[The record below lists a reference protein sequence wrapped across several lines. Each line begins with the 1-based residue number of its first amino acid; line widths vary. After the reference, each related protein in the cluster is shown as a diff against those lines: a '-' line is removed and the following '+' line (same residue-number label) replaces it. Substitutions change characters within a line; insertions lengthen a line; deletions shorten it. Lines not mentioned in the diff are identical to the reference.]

1 MKKTICTVSLL
12 LLLTLSI
19 LGCSNTPMLEG
30 GDSSIVVPLQTTQLP
45 ASTST
50 VPTIVINPTTSTITT
65 SVTTTATVTTTT
77 TSVVVRGIKL
87 FNAEVIG
94 NNIKAGNKG
103 TFTVTLEN
111 QTDID
116 IPLSVYFVE
125 PNSLREG
132 YTYIGNVAANWVTI
146 EPRILVV
153 PANSIATAEVT
164 LAIPK
169 EAVLPAG
176 NLEFWLVY
184 RYTSG
189 GFINYDI
196 NQRWLLSTKE

>member
-12 LLLTLSI
+12 LLLTLFV

-30 GDSSIVVPLQTTQLP
+30 GDSSIVVPLQTTIP
-45 ASTST
+45 TISTST
-50 VPTIVINPTTSTITT
+50 IPTIVINPTTSVT
-65 SVTTTATVTTTT
+65 TTTATTITVA
-77 TSVVVRGIKL
+77 TSAVVRGIKL

-132 YTYIGNVAANWVTI
+132 YTYIGNVAASWVTI
-146 EPRILVV
+146 DPKILVV
-153 PANSIATAEVT
+153 PANSVATAEVT

-169 EAVLPAG
+169 EAILPAG